1 MSTVTIVPSITTTAR
16 RTAVRRP
23 ARVATPRVAPAQRA
37 AVAPVQRDG
46 RAQVRLTRR
55 GRLVVFVLAF
65 LVVAAA
71 AVWLAAGSAAS
82 RDAGGPARVD
92 VVTVAPGDTLWD
104 IASDASA
111 ATGGGDVRDMMRTI
125 EDLNAIDG
133 GSVFVGQQLRVP
145 AAG

>member
-1 MSTVTIVPSITTTAR
+1 MSTVTIVPSITTAR

-23 ARVATPRVAPAQRA
+23 ARVAAPRVAPVSHGGEGQI
-37 AVAPVQRDG
+37 
-46 RAQVRLTRR
+46 RLTRR
-55 GRLVVFVLAF
+55 GRLVVFALAF
-65 LVVAAA
+65 LIVAAA

-82 RDAGGPARVD
+82 RDAGGPAQVD

-145 AAG
+145 S